1 MTTLTLRRA
10 EPADAARL
18 ALLGGATFLHSFAH
32 DHPGDAIVAHV
43 DDHHSRA
50 WYARM
55 LADPESAAWILETE
69 LKAPVGYAMLS
80 RPKLDC
86 PTDARDL
93 ELKRVYLLGPF
104 QSGGWGAKLLD
115 AVEGEARARGAKRL
129 LLCVYSANH
138 GAQRFYERRGYA
150 DTGCIQSFMVGDVE
164 FEDYIWARELD

>member
-1 MTTLTLRRA
+1 MSDPILRRA
-10 EPADAARL
+10 MPADAARL
-18 ALLGGATFLHSFAH
+18 ALLGAATFLHSFAH

-43 DDHHSRA
+43 DAYHSRD

-55 LADPESAAWILETE
+55 LADPGCAAWILETE
-69 LKAPVGYAMLS
+69 LGAPVGYALLT
-80 RPKLDC
+80 PPDLDC

-138 GAQRFYERRGYA
+138 GAQRFYERRGYT
-150 DTGCIQSFMVGDVE
+150 DTGCIQSFMVGEVE
-164 FEDYIWARELD
+164 FEDYIWARDLA